1 MPDYNFYRRLGDTVI
16 NNGLL
21 AYFARLGISDAELV
35 VIIQLEAF
43 RQRGDFFPSNEKI
56 ASNTNLTVAD
66 AGILLQNLV
75 EKDCLSIQQLKDDQG
90 RISNRYSLDPLFK
103 KLDEYMDENVQV
115 KSGNGEVQVSSTE
128 NDLDNDPLNKLA
140 REFEIEFGRY
150 LTPIEREEIADWLN
164 LDHYSPAVIKMAL
177 REAVLSQALSFKY
190 VDRVLLNWQRQNLKT
205 PEDVQRFLERNR

>member
-21 AYFARLGISDAELV
+21 AYYARLGISDAELV